1 MTKEYHE
8 YFDTKK
14 KGNYKIIEIDKKI
27 ENSIN
32 KIIGNEVETSNKE
45 ILERAL
51 MWGSLSLYL
60 SDKNFSKNEQD
71 EFMTKFGKEK
81 TNKILS
87 LLKISNRAMI
97 DKKVENSFIEAS
109 NLLNNDKLKL
119 INELKK
125 IQQKTEGNLKTKT
138 EIFKKFEKYLKS

>member
-1 MTKEYHE
+1 
-8 YFDTKK
+8 
-14 KGNYKIIEIDKKI
+14 
-27 ENSIN
+27 
-32 KIIGNEVETSNKE
+32 
-45 ILERAL
+45 

-81 TNKILS
+81 MNKILS

>member
-1 MTKEYHE
+1 
-8 YFDTKK
+8 
-14 KGNYKIIEIDKKI
+14 
-27 ENSIN
+27 
-32 KIIGNEVETSNKE
+32 
-45 ILERAL
+45 
-51 MWGSLSLYL
+51 
-60 SDKNFSKNEQD
+60 
-71 EFMTKFGKEK
+71 
-81 TNKILS
+81 
-87 LLKISNRAMI
+87 MI